1 MPGRAGYFCAA
12 SSDTSSKKI
21 DRSRSGVACATR
33 PWRLLREMND
43 SPNRKGN
50 NPKSQPQLG
59 VTGVSGTRIRDT
71 KREQLGDEREKLS
84 WEHIDQE
91 QIYKPISPQRT
102 LSEVTVGTENKQP
115 GSGSNEEK
123 RGAGIP

>member
-91 QIYKPISPQRT
+91 QIYKTGDAHHPSPT
-102 LSEVTVGTENKQP
+102 TEPTVFDVLYLANIDGNMEPPAQ
-115 GSGSNEEK
+115 
-123 RGAGIP
+123 